1 MILPKNNKQTNKNQK
16 QIMAKKSRLG
26 VPGRGG
32 EGEGLGGM
40 GILGMQTVISGMDG
54 QWDSTIYTGKC
65 V

>member
-1 MILPKNNKQTNKNQK
+1 
-16 QIMAKKSRLG
+16 MAKKSRLG
-26 VPGRGG
+26 FPGSGG

-40 GILGMQTVISGMDG
+40 GILGMQTVISRMDG